1 MSVDIELLKLEI
13 NKYNRVLNILQG
25 DNIIEINTK
34 LKEILSELD
43 IKLPWTDDFNTFMG
57 DRKNQLVFEL

>member
-1 MSVDIELLKLEI
+1 ML
-13 NKYNRVLNILQG
+13 R
-25 DNIIEINTK
+25 EINTK